1 MPLLYSSNTIGRI
14 PLTGKI
20 SPFKFSSPASVQSFM
35 LSASI
40 TPIAVKIATA
50 IGRSKP
56 VPVFLIFAGDR
67 FTVIRLAGKI
77 MPTLCSAVLTRSF
90 ASLTSEVRF
99 PTISKTGIPVEIST
113 STCTGIALI
122 PSKTAVLTVLYI
134 YTPIP
139 IGVNA

>member
-1 MPLLYSSNTIGRI
+1 
-14 PLTGKI
+14 
-20 SPFKFSSPASVQSFM
+20 M

-67 FTVIRLAGKI
+67 FTVIRLAGKT